1 MCCLR
6 LRREVTTTQPHDCL
20 PVTNS
25 VKLLYELNGS
35 SCLART
41 QIPVDVFAAND
52 IAFANFRQC
61 FSAINSAS
69 PEILASAS
77 ETDYAVYVA
86 DCTEADE
93 PMVGRGLLS
102 QLLARPE
109 VDISD
114 TSLLLT
120 GGVVSGRITSSLLS
134 FIPGQAQETVE
145 IRLRFVTIQKASQI
159 ASLMSMFLYSSIQQ
173 SLNDEQVSQIC
184 DGRWISDLQ
193 EQGIWE
199 QLLEFKNSVLA
210 EDENPTR
217 RMISPKKALSPF
229 QSSPMP
235 MAAAPAMSAPSVNPE
250 EGIRFVAKISDPQSS
265 SGLLSS
271 SPSRHQTIIRSGRA
285 QEIDKAKEQGQ
296 VEKENGNECYNCRT
310 LHASSWR
317 KCTTHDD
324 DGVFT
329 IILCNP
335 CGLWFANKK
344 EHRPRKYWGKMR
356 DGRPIPPSKRGPRK
370 KSDKTTIVKAEKKT
384 VLKMHDKPVGI
395 QASIDLTDDS
405 RKSSL
410 SAPHHPTP
418 MASHTPRP
426 MASTPLGSTPGSSHH
441 THGLSRTH
449 VQENPQLKKRP
460 FQALTQSLQ
469 QPPVFENSQAM
480 AARTASLPVSD
491 RGAKRPKTDVPD
503 RPSSRDSAHPAAA
516 TPAWPSKSAQFAP
529 AASSPAVTP
538 TMESTATMHSSPG
551 TQHRSSGAT
560 APGSPPRTNSASSET
575 PFLQPKALPPLPP
588 ITPQKVRLTPS
599 KKDKTP
605 DFLVGLSPS
614 RWLSAYL
621 GSSRSPSQFSSH
633 TSPVD
638 HNTVNFFSESDLFT
652 ESPFRGLCRSEP
664 FTQST
669 AASMPPPSAD
679 DDYNMNVLPSSPSI
693 FRMYKDNSDLF
704 SSSSQSTDATSP
716 INKLQ
721 QIAKNSPDAHKSLE
735 ESEEIGNTPTNR
747 TNKA

>member
-1 MCCLR
+1 M
-6 LRREVTTTQPHDCL
+6 
-20 PVTNS
+20 
-25 VKLLYELNGS
+25 
-35 SCLART
+35 
-41 QIPVDVFAAND
+41 FAAND
-52 IAFANFRQC
+52 IAFANFKQC

-114 TSLLLT
+114 TSTLLT

-134 FIPGQAQETVE
+134 FIPGHAQETVE
-145 IRLRFVTIQKASQI
+145 IRLRFVTIHKASQI

-173 SLNDEQVSQIC
+173 SLSDEQVSQIC

-210 EDENPTR
+210 EDDNPTR
-217 RMISPKKALSPF
+217 RIISPKKALSPF
-229 QSSPMP
+229 QSSPITV
-235 MAAAPAMSAPSVNPE
+235 APALSAPSVNPD
-250 EGIRFVAKISDPQSS
+250 EGIRLVGKISDPQSS

-335 CGLWFANKK
+335 CGLWFVNKK

-370 KSDKTTIVKAEKKT
+370 KSDKTTLVKAEKKP
-384 VLKMHDKPVGI
+384 VLKLHDKPLGI
-395 QASIDLTDDS
+395 QTSIDLTNDA
-405 RKSSL
+405 RKSTPS
-410 SAPHHPTP
+410 SQNPTPVSSHTMAPTP
-418 MASHTPRP
+418 M
-426 MASTPLGSTPGSSHH
+426 GSTPVPSHH
-441 THGLSRTH
+441 TQGLNRTH
-449 VQENPQLKKRP
+449 VQENPHLNKRP

-469 QPPVFENSQAM
+469 QPPEFESSQTLAS
-480 AARTASLPVSD
+480 RTASLPVSD
-491 RGAKRPKTDVPD
+491 RGAKRHKTDVAS
-503 RPSSRDSAHPAAA
+503 RPSCDAVHSAAIYKPTQFQAA
-516 TPAWPSKSAQFAP
+516 T
-529 AASSPAVTP
+529 SSPAVTP
-538 TMESTATMHSSPG
+538 TMESTATMPSSPG
-551 TQHRSSGAT
+551 TQTRSNRAS
-560 APGSPPRTNSASSET
+560 APGSPPRTNSASSST

-633 TSPVD
+633 TFPVD

-652 ESPFRGLCRSEP
+652 ESPFRGLYQGVRSEP

-669 AASMPPPSAD
+669 AGSMPPPSAD

-704 SSSSQSTDATSP
+704 SSSSQSTEATSP

-721 QIAKNSPDAHKSLE
+721 QIARNSPDAHKSLE
-735 ESEEIGNTPTNR
+735 ESEEIGNTNK

>member
-1 MCCLR
+1 MSTPNPMHS
-6 LRREVTTTQPHDCL
+6 RRAAPAMRPKIKL
-20 PVTNS
+20 
-25 VKLLYELNGS
+25 KLLYELNGS

-41 QIPVDVFAAND
+41 QFPVDVFAAND
-52 IAFANFRQC
+52 IAFANFKQC

-114 TSLLLT
+114 TSTLLT

-134 FIPGQAQETVE
+134 FIPGHAQETVE

-173 SLNDEQVSQIC
+173 SLNDNQVSQIC

-199 QLLEFKNSVLA
+199 QLLEFKNSVLS
-210 EDENPTR
+210 EDDNPAR
-217 RMISPKKALSPF
+217 RIISPKKALSPF
-229 QSSPMP
+229 QSSPVIV
-235 MAAAPAMSAPSVNPE
+235 APALPAPSINPD
-250 EGIRFVAKISDPQSS
+250 EGIRLVGKISDPQSS

-285 QEIDKAKEQGQ
+285 QEIDRAKEQTQ
-296 VEKENGNECYNCRT
+296 MEKENGNECYNCRT

-335 CGLWFANKK
+335 CGLWFVNKK

-370 KSDKTTIVKAEKKT
+370 KSDKTTIVKAEKKP
-384 VLKMHDKPVGI
+384 VLKMHDRPLGI
-395 QASIDLTDDS
+395 QATVDLTDDS
-405 RKSSL
+405 RKSLPPSQ
-410 SAPHHPTP
+410 HPTP
-418 MASHTPRP
+418 VPSHSMVQTP
-426 MASTPLGSTPGSSHH
+426 AGSTPMSSMGSAPVSGHH

-449 VQENPQLKKRP
+449 VQENALYKKRP

-469 QPPVFENSQAM
+469 QPPVFDNPQSM
-480 AARTASLPVSD
+480 ASRTTSLPVSD
-491 RGAKRPKTDVPD
+491 RGAKRPKTD
-503 RPSSRDSAHPAAA
+503 
-516 TPAWPSKSAQFAP
+516 AP
-529 AASSPAVTP
+529 AQSDPVQHTAAYKPVHFQGSASSPAVTP
-538 TMESTATMHSSPG
+538 TMESTATMPSSPG
-551 TQHRSSGAT
+551 IQTRSSGA
-560 APGSPPRTNSASSET
+560 AVPGSPARTNSASSGT

-621 GSSRSPSQFSSH
+621 GSSRSPSQFSNN

-638 HNTVNFFSESDLFT
+638 HNNVNFFSDGDLFT
-652 ESPFRGLCRSEP
+652 ESPFRGLYQGVRSEP
-664 FTQST
+664 FTQNT
-669 AASMPPPSAD
+669 AGTMPPPSAD

-693 FRMYKDNSDLF
+693 FRLYKDNSDLF
-704 SSSSQSTDATSP
+704 SSSSQSTEATSP

-721 QIAKNSPDAHKSLE
+721 QIARNSPDAHKSLE
-735 ESEEIGNTPTNR
+735 ESEEIGNTNS

>member
-1 MCCLR
+1 MHS
-6 LRREVTTTQPHDCL
+6 RRAVPMRPKIKL
-20 PVTNS
+20 
-25 VKLLYELNGS
+25 KLLYELNGS

-41 QIPVDVFAAND
+41 QFPVDVFAAND
-52 IAFANFRQC
+52 IAFANFKQC

-69 PEILASAS
+69 PEILAAAS

-86 DCTEADE
+86 DCTETDE

-114 TSLLLT
+114 TSLLLS

-173 SLNDEQVSQIC
+173 SLNDGQVSQIC
-184 DGRWISDLQ
+184 EGRWIADLQ
-193 EQGIWE
+193 EQGVWDK
-199 QLLEFKNSVLA
+199 LLEFKNTVLS
-210 EDENPTR
+210 EDDNHTR

-235 MAAAPAMSAPSVNPE
+235 VAAALSAPSMNRD
-250 EGIRFVAKISDPQSS
+250 EGLRIVGKISDPQSS

-335 CGLWFANKK
+335 CGLWFVNKK

-370 KSDKTTIVKAEKKT
+370 KSDKTTIVKPDKKPA
-384 VLKMHDKPVGI
+384 LKMHDKPLNV
-395 QASIDLTDDS
+395 QATIDLTDDS
-405 RKSSL
+405 RKHMPL
-410 SAPHHPTP
+410 SQHPTP
-418 MASHTPRP
+418 VPSHAVAP
-426 MASTPLGSTPGSSHH
+426 MASSPLSHVAQ
-441 THGLSRTH
+441 GLDRSH
-449 VQENPQLKKRP
+449 VQDNSQFKKRP

-469 QPPVFENSQAM
+469 QPPVFENSQSVAS
-480 AARTASLPVSD
+480 RTASLPVSD
-491 RGAKRPKTDVPD
+491 RGAKRPKTDVP
-503 RPSSRDSAHPAAA
+503 RTHEAAYSAAS
-516 TPAWPSKSAQFAP
+516 TPAWSSKPIQMPSAASP
-529 AASSPAVTP
+529 AATP
-538 TMESTATMHSSPG
+538 TMESTATMPSSPG
-551 TQHRSSGAT
+551 PRSNAA
-560 APGSPPRTNSASSET
+560 APSSPPRANSGSSGT

-652 ESPFRGLCRSEP
+652 ESPFRGLCQGVRSEP
-664 FTQST
+664 FTQAT
-669 AASMPPPSAD
+669 AGSMPPPSAD

-693 FRMYKDNSDLF
+693 FRMYKDNTDLF

-721 QIAKNSPDAHKSLE
+721 QIARNSPDAHKSLE
-735 ESEEIGNTPTNR
+735 ESEEIGNTNR
-747 TNKA
+747 TKA